1 MDILKHAVAVAIVLG
16 VLDGIWLGFLVR
28 DWLVKQFGG
37 RLREP
42 ILWPA
47 AIAFYV
53 LYSIGLAFFAVA
65 PAMAAG
71 GDVMVALGL
80 GAFLGLV
87 AYGTYDLTNLATMKD
102 WPKAVV
108 AVDLVWGTVV
118 SAASAAG
125 AVLLLKISGLA

>member
-16 VLDGIWLGFLVR
+16 VLDGIWLGFVVR

-37 RLREP
+37 RLRQP
-42 ILWPA
+42 ILWPP

-53 LYSIGLAFFAVA
+53 LYSAGLGFFAVA

-71 GDVMVALGL
+71 GDVPLALGL

-125 AVLLLKISGLA
+125 AVLLLTMSGLA